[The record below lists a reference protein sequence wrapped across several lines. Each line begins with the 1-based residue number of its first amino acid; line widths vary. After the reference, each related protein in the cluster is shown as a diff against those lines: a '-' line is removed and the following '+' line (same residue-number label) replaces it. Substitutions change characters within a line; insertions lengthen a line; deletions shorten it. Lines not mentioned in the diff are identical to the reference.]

1 MVSTGRAGTWSAS
14 ATALS
19 DRARDSEAFVRSQV
33 RRPGGPAT
41 GWPCRAD
48 RCRPLEDPYDIVERG
63 QGHDLS
69 SGWLWAQNEVA
80 A

>member
-19 DRARDSEAFVRSQV
+19 DRAKDSEAFVRSHV
-33 RRPGGPAT
+33 RRLEALR
-41 GWPCRAD
+41 RAGHVERID
-48 RCRPLEDPYDIVERG
+48 ADHWKIPSDIVERG
-63 QGHDLS
+63 QGHDLN